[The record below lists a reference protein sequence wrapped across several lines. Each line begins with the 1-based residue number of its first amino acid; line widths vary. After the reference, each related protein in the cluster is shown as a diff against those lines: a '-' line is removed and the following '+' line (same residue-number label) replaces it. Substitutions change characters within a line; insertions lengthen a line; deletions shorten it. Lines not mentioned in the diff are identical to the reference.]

1 MIDERWF
8 SDIRHPVRSQTR
20 GWTRYGRNIPVV
32 GFVVALLVTSAYA
45 LYATSLPSV
54 VAMNN
59 PECLREVANNEHTT
73 PADMFHNPEN
83 RTILHQALVTCSQP
97 IFSS

>member
-32 GFVVALLVTSAYA
+32 GFVIALLVTSAYA
-45 LYATSLPSV
+45 L
-54 VAMNN
+54 NN

-97 IFSS
+97 ILSS